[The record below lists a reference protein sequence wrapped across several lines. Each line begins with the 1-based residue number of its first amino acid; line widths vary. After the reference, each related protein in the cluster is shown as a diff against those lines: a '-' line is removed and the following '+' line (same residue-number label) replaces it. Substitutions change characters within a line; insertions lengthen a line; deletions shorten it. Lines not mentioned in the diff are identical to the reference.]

1 MALGLPLEYKKIP
14 EFFDAHNVSGDTNAK
29 NRAVERLLKQ
39 YNVNS
44 VLDMTCGTGSQA
56 FHLAAAGYQITGS
69 DFSSALIQI
78 ARNKALLQKKSIE
91 FIEGDMR
98 SLKVGKFDAVI
109 TMFNAIGH
117 LSKTSFAKALRNV
130 HHNLKTGGIYV
141 FDIFNLQ
148 ALTNKI
154 VAELAC
160 HTNKKVGDTQLLQS
174 QCSTINR
181 EKGQLTSYDSYMI
194 QTNAE
199 TPKMFNNKFTLQIYI
214 SQELRNVLANNGF
227 ETLEQYDIYGGQFI
241 PSKSLS
247 ILTVAQKI

>member
-14 EFFDAHNVSGDTNAK
+14 EFFDAHNVSDDTNAK
-29 NRAVERLLKQ
+29 NQALERLLKQ

-44 VLDMTCGTGSQA
+44 VLDMTCGTGSQV
-56 FHLAAAGYQITGS
+56 FHLAEAGYQITGS

-78 ARNKALLQKKSIE
+78 ARNKALLQKQSIE
-91 FIEGDMR
+91 LIEGDMR

-117 LSKTSFAKALRNV
+117 LSKSGFNKAIRNIRS
-130 HHNLKTGGIYV
+130 NLKAGGIYV
-141 FDIFNLQ
+141 FDIFNLEAMTDQ
-148 ALTNKI
+148 V

-160 HTNKKVGDTQLLQS
+160 HTNKKVGDTHLLQS
-174 QCSTINR
+174 QFSTINH
-181 EKGQLTSYDSYMI
+181 EKGQPTSYDSYMI

-199 TPKMFNNKFTLQIYI
+199 VPQKFHNKFTLQIYT
-214 SQELRNVLANNGF
+214 SQELRKVLAKNGF

-241 PSKSLS
+241 PRQTLN
-247 ILTVAQKI
+247 ILTVAKKT